1 MERRKKI
8 LVICPHPENVAPGQR
23 LKYEQYF
30 QDWRA
35 HGYDIDVSP
44 FFSDRMQSILYTKG
58 RIPEKMFWVAWGH
71 LRRIGDIFKLKRY
84 DAIYIFLWVTPFGYP
99 LFERIY
105 TWLNPNMIYDIDDAI
120 FIKAKSIVN
129 RSMDFLRGRNKPFY
143 LMRTA
148 KHVIACTPYL
158 TDTAKQ
164 YNKKVTDIS
173 STINTETYLPANH
186 YNNNHKMVLG
196 WSGSHS
202 TSPFLHLLRA
212 VLLELQKKMPFKLLV
227 MGDAQFKMDGI
238 EDLEA
243 IPWSLENEIS
253 TLQRFDIGL
262 YPLPLNSEWVLGK
275 SGLKALQYMAV
286 GVPVVA
292 TGIGA
297 NYRIMEH
304 GKTGFLV
311 ESKDEWIEA
320 LLKLASDPEL
330 RKKMGLAGRDNVE
343 AFYSIH
349 ANAPVYR
356 AILDEVTADKS

>member
-30 QDWRA
+30 EDWRE

-44 FFSDRMQSILYTKG
+44 FFSDRMQSILYSKG
-58 RIPEKMFWVAWGH
+58 HIPEKMFWVAWGH
-71 LRRIGDIFKLKRY
+71 IRRIGTIFRLKRY

-105 TWLNPNMIYDIDDAI
+105 TWLNPKMIYDIDDAI

-143 LMRTA
+143 LMRKA

-158 TDTAKQ
+158 TDTARL
-164 YNKKVTDIS
+164 YNNNVTDIS

-186 YNNNHKMVLG
+186 YNNDHKLVLG

-202 TSPFLHLLRA
+202 TSPFLYLLKD
-212 VLLELQKKMPFKLLV
+212 VLLELQKKISFKLLV
-227 MGDAQFKMDGI
+227 MGDPQFNIAGI

-243 IPWSLENEIS
+243 IPWSLENEIP

-262 YPLPLNSEWVLGK
+262 YPLPLDSEWVLGK

-292 TGIGA
+292 TAIGA
-297 NYRIMEH
+297 NYRIMED

-311 ESKDEWIEA
+311 KTKEEWIQA
-320 LLKLASDPEL
+320 LLRLASDPVL
-330 RKKMGLAGRDNVE
+330 RKKTGLAGRDNVE
-343 AFYSIH
+343 ASYSIH

-356 AILDEVTADKS
+356 SILDQVTSN